1 MDWKKTTKGTKRFF
15 ARSGIQICSLII
27 KCLPRA
33 MIYGFA
39 KHMARL
45 GYFIASKQ
53 RNIALEGLNAAFG
66 KEKTPD
72 EIKKIAKDCF
82 IFMAK
87 SGVELLFFIDRPKL
101 IREKVSFLGKEHL
114 DVALNK
120 GKGVILVS
128 AHFGNFPL
136 MMAELSLEG
145 YKIAGIIRY
154 ARDEKAEKIFYKQR
168 QKVGIKTIYSQPR
181 KACVE
186 NSIRTL
192 RNNELLFI
200 PLDQNFG
207 TGGVFVDFFGR
218 KAATATGPVVLSLR
232 TQAAI
237 VPCFIIRGG
246 NDTHQII
253 FEPEFRLEKSDTYEK
268 TVFINIQRLTNI
280 IESYIRKYPAEWG
293 WIHRRWKS
301 QFKEEVKQWQKR

>member
-1 MDWKKTTKGTKRFF
+1 MDWKKTTKGSKRFF
-15 ARSGIQICSLII
+15 ARSGLQICSLII
-27 KCLPRA
+27 KCLPGA

-45 GYFIASKQ
+45 GYFIASKH

-87 SGVELLFFIDRPKL
+87 SGVELLFLIDRPKL
-101 IREKVSFLGKEHL
+101 MREKVSFLGKEHL
-114 DVALNK
+114 DAALNK
-120 GKGVILVS
+120 GKGVILMS

-136 MMAELSLEG
+136 MMTKLSVEG

-154 ARDEKAEKIFYKQR
+154 ARDKKAEKIFYKQR

-246 NDTHQII
+246 NDTHQVI
-253 FEPEFRLEKSDTYEK
+253 FEPEFRLEKADTYEK

-301 QFKEEVKQWQKR
+301 QFKEEVEQWQKR

>member
-1 MDWKKTTKGTKRFF
+1 MDWKKTTKGSKRFF
-15 ARSGIQICSLII
+15 ARSGLQICSLII
-27 KCLPRA
+27 KCLPGA

-45 GYFIASKQ
+45 GYFIASKH

-87 SGVELLFFIDRPKL
+87 SGVELLFLIGRPKL
-101 IREKVSFLGKEHL
+101 IREKVTFLGKEHL
-114 DVALNK
+114 DAALNK
-120 GKGVILVS
+120 GKGVILMS

-136 MMAELSLEG
+136 MMTKLSVEG

-154 ARDEKAEKIFYKQR
+154 ARDKKAEKIFYNQR

-246 NDTHQII
+246 NDTHQVI
-253 FEPEFRLEKSDTYEK
+253 FEPEFRLEKVDTYEK

-301 QFKEEVKQWQKR
+301 QFKEEVEQWQKR

>member
-1 MDWKKTTKGTKRFF
+1 MDWKKRNKVIKRFF
-15 ARSGIQICSLII
+15 ARVGLHISSLII
-27 KCLPRA
+27 RCMPEA

-39 KHMARL
+39 KHTAKL
-45 GYFIASKQ
+45 GYLIAGKH
-53 RNIALEGLNAAFG
+53 RRTALEGLSTAFG
-66 KEKTPD
+66 SEKTAGQ
-72 EIKKIAKDCF
+72 IKKIAKDCF

-87 SGVELLFFIDRPKL
+87 SGVELMYFTQRLDLLRK
-101 IREKVSFLGKEHL
+101 RVSFVGKANL
-114 DVALNK
+114 DTALSQ

-136 MMAELSLEG
+136 LMSKLSLEG
-145 YKIAGIIRY
+145 YKIAGIMRF
-154 ARDEKAEKIFYKQR
+154 ARDEKAEKIFHRKR
-168 QKVGIKTIYSQPR
+168 QQVGIKTIYSQPR

-186 NSIRTL
+186 EAIRTL

-207 TGGVFVDFFGR
+207 SGGIFVDFFGR
-218 KAATATGPVVLSLR
+218 KAATATGPVVLGLR
-232 TQAAI
+232 TNAAI
-237 VPCFIIRGG
+237 LPCFILRCAD
-246 NDTHQII
+246 DTHKII
-253 FEPEFRLEKSDTYEK
+253 FEPEFNLEKAQTYEK

-301 QFKEEVKQWQKR
+301 KMKEV